1 MCLDFGCQVRKVLSS
16 KPQTCAFVG
25 TRCVPAMTLRGVWPL
40 MASTA
45 NGGTVSAEAYLQALA
60 PIIGAV
66 SEQASGAIQP
76 AADLVVASLRA
87 NGVIQA
93 FGSGHSEALA
103 MEIAGRA
110 GGLIATNRIA
120 LRDLVL
126 LGGEPREVLS
136 SGILERDPSVSRRL
150 YDLVEPDPADLFV
163 IASNSGVNGSIVEL
177 ATVVKE
183 HGHPLIAITSRQH
196 TSGVESRHPSG
207 KKLIDF
213 ADVVLDNHAPYGD
226 SVLELPGGGKVCAV
240 SSITAALIAQM
251 LVAEVLRRLTEAG
264 ETPPVYLSANIPGG
278 DDHNHALEARYAGR
292 IRRTA

>member
-1 MCLDFGCQVRKVLSS
+1 
-16 KPQTCAFVG
+16 
-25 TRCVPAMTLRGVWPL
+25 
-40 MASTA
+40 MAGSHMGETGST
-45 NGGTVSAEAYLQALA
+45 GGVSAQAYVQTLMPVLA
-60 PIIGAV
+60 AVTAEIDGPI
-66 SEQASGAIQP
+66 QD
-76 AADLVVASLRA
+76 AAELLTASLRA
-87 NGVIQA
+87 DGVIQA

-126 LGGEPREVLS
+126 LGGEPPELLRSAE
-136 SGILERDPSVSRRL
+136 LERNPEYSRKL
-150 YDLVEPDPADLFV
+150 YDLSAARAGDVFV

-177 ATVVKE
+177 ASVVKE
-183 HGHPLIAITSRQH
+183 KGHPLIAITSLQH
-196 TSGVESRHPSG
+196 TGGMDSRHPSG

-213 ADVVLDNHAPYGD
+213 ADVVLDNQAPYGD
-226 SVLELPGGGKVCAV
+226 SVLDLPDGAGKVCAV

-251 LVAEVLRRLTEAG
+251 LVAEVLRRMTDAG

-278 DDHNHALEARYAGR
+278 DEHNHALEARYAGR

>member
-1 MCLDFGCQVRKVLSS
+1 MASS
-16 KPQTCAFVG
+16 KH
-25 TRCVPAMTLRGVWPL
+25 
-40 MASTA
+40 
-45 NGGTVSAEAYLQALA
+45 GGSGETSGVSAQAYVHTLTPILA
-60 PIIGAV
+60 AV
-66 SEQASGAIQP
+66 TEQIDGPIQP
-76 AADLVVASLRA
+76 AADLMTASLRA

-126 LGGEPREVLS
+126 LGGEPPELLRSAE
-136 SGILERDPSVSRRL
+136 LERDPKYSRKL
-150 YDLVEPDPADLFV
+150 YELSAARPGDLFV

-177 ATVVKE
+177 ASVVKE
-183 HGHPLIAITSRQH
+183 NGHPLIAITSLQH
-196 TSGVESRHPSG
+196 TGGMDSRHPSG

-213 ADVVLDNHAPYGD
+213 ADVVLDNQAPYGD
-226 SVLELPGGGKVCAV
+226 SVLDLPDGGGKVCAV

-251 LVAEVLRRLTEAG
+251 LVAEVLRRMTDAG

-278 DDHNHALEARYAGR
+278 DEHNHALEARYAGR

>member
-1 MCLDFGCQVRKVLSS
+1 
-16 KPQTCAFVG
+16 
-25 TRCVPAMTLRGVWPL
+25 

-45 NGGTVSAEAYLQALA
+45 DGSTSVNGENPGVSAQSYVHALT
-60 PIIGAV
+60 PILAAV
-66 SEQASGAIQP
+66 TKLADGPIQD
-76 AADLVVASLRA
+76 AADLLTASLRA
-87 NGVIQA
+87 DGVIQA

-126 LGGEPREVLS
+126 LGDEPRELLGS
-136 SGILERDPSVSRRL
+136 AELERDPQYSRKL
-150 YDLVEPDPADLFV
+150 YELSAARPGDVFV

-183 HGHPLIAITSRQH
+183 NGHPLIAITSLQH
-196 TSGVESRHPSG
+196 TNGMESRHPSG

-213 ADVVLDNHAPYGD
+213 ADVVLDNQAPYGD
-226 SVLELPGGGKVCAV
+226 SVLDLPDGGKVCAV

-251 LVAEVLRRLTEAG
+251 MVAEVLRRFTEAG
-264 ETPPVYLSANIPGG
+264 QTPPVYLSANIPGG
-278 DDHNHALEARYAGR
+278 DDHNHALEAQYAGR

>member
-1 MCLDFGCQVRKVLSS
+1 MASS
-16 KPQTCAFVG
+16 KH
-25 TRCVPAMTLRGVWPL
+25 
-40 MASTA
+40 
-45 NGGTVSAEAYLQALA
+45 GGSGETSGVSAQTYVHTLTPILA
-60 PIIGAV
+60 AVTEQIDGPI
-66 SEQASGAIQP
+66 QQ
-76 AADLVVASLRA
+76 AADLMTESLRA
-87 NGVIQA
+87 DGVIQA

-126 LGGEPREVLS
+126 LGGEPRELLRS
-136 SGILERDPSVSRRL
+136 AELERDPKYSRKL
-150 YDLVEPDPADLFV
+150 YELSAARPGDLFV

-177 ATVVKE
+177 ASVVKE
-183 HGHPLIAITSRQH
+183 KGHPLIAITSLQH
-196 TSGVESRHPSG
+196 TGGMDSRHPSG

-213 ADVVLDNHAPYGD
+213 ADVVLDNHAPYCD
-226 SVLELPGGGKVCAV
+226 SVLDLPDGGGKVCAV

-251 LVAEVLRRLTEAG
+251 LVAEVLRRMTDAG

-278 DDHNHALEARYAGR
+278 DEHNHALEAKYAGR

>member
-1 MCLDFGCQVRKVLSS
+1 
-16 KPQTCAFVG
+16 
-25 TRCVPAMTLRGVWPL
+25 

-45 NGGTVSAEAYLQALA
+45 DGNDQAGHGDVAALSAQAFVHALTPVMA
-60 PIIGAV
+60 AVTAQIDGPI
-66 SEQASGAIQP
+66 QA
-76 AADLVVASLRA
+76 AADLFTTSLRN

-126 LGGEPREVLS
+126 LGGESPELLRGGE
-136 SGILERDPSVSRRL
+136 LERDPQYSRKL
-150 YDLVEPDPADLFV
+150 YELSAARPGDVFV

-183 HGHPLIAITSRQH
+183 KGHPLIAITSLQH
-196 TSGVESRHPSG
+196 TSGVDSRHPSG

-226 SVLELPGGGKVCAV
+226 SVLDLPTGGKVCAV

-264 ETPPVYLSANIPGG
+264 DKPPVYLSANIPGG
-278 DDHNHALEARYAGR
+278 DDHNHALEAQYAGR

>member
-1 MCLDFGCQVRKVLSS
+1 MG
-16 KPQTCAFVG
+16 
-25 TRCVPAMTLRGVWPL
+25 PL
-40 MASTA
+40 MAIS
-45 NGGTVSAEAYLQALA
+45 NQGGPGESAGVSAQSYVHAIT
-60 PIIGAV
+60 PIMAAV
-66 SEQASGAIQP
+66 TEQIDGPIQQ
-76 AADLVVASLRA
+76 AADLVTTALRA
-87 NGVIQA
+87 DGVIQA

-126 LGGEPREVLS
+126 LGGEPVDLLR
-136 SGILERDPSVSRRL
+136 SGELERDPSIARRL
-150 YDLVEPDPADLFV
+150 YELAEPHASDLFV
-163 IASNSGVNGSIVEL
+163 IASNSGVNGSIVEF
-177 ATVVKE
+177 ASVVKE
-183 HGHPLIAITSRQH
+183 KGHPLIAVTSLQH
-196 TSGVESRHPSG
+196 TGGMDSRHPSG

-226 SVLELPGGGKVCAV
+226 SVLDLPGGGGKACAV

-278 DDHNHALEARYAGR
+278 DDHNHALEAQYAGR

>member
-1 MCLDFGCQVRKVLSS
+1 
-16 KPQTCAFVG
+16 
-25 TRCVPAMTLRGVWPL
+25 
-40 MASTA
+40 MASS
-45 NGGTVSAEAYLQALA
+45 NQGGPGESAGVSAQSYVHAIT
-60 PIIGAV
+60 PIMAAV
-66 SEQASGAIQP
+66 TEQIDGPIQQ
-76 AADLVVASLRA
+76 AADLVTTALRA
-87 NGVIQA
+87 DGVIQA

-126 LGGEPREVLS
+126 LGGEPVDLLR
-136 SGILERDPSVSRRL
+136 SGELERDPSIARRL
-150 YDLVEPDPADLFV
+150 YELAEPHASDLFV
-163 IASNSGVNGSIVEL
+163 IASNSGVNGSIVEF
-177 ATVVKE
+177 ASVVKE
-183 HGHPLIAITSRQH
+183 KGHPLIAVTSLQH
-196 TSGVESRHPSG
+196 TGGMDSRHPSG

-226 SVLELPGGGKVCAV
+226 SVLDLPDGGKVCAV

-264 ETPPVYLSANIPGG
+264 ETAPVYLSANIPGG
-278 DDHNHALEARYAGR
+278 DEHNHVLEAQYAGR

>member
-1 MCLDFGCQVRKVLSS
+1 
-16 KPQTCAFVG
+16 
-25 TRCVPAMTLRGVWPL
+25 

-45 NGGTVSAEAYLQALA
+45 DGSRHAANGEQGGLSAQAFVHALT
-60 PIIGAV
+60 PIMAAV
-66 SEQASGAIQP
+66 TEQIDGPIQQ
-76 AADLVVASLRA
+76 AAELFTTSLRA

-126 LGGEPREVLS
+126 LGGEPPELLRSAE
-136 SGILERDPSVSRRL
+136 LERDPQYSRKL
-150 YDLVEPDPADLFV
+150 YELSAAQSGDVFV

-177 ATVVKE
+177 ASVVKE
-183 HGHPLIAITSRQH
+183 QGHPLIAITSLQH
-196 TSGVESRHPSG
+196 TSGVDSRHPSG

-226 SVLELPGGGKVCAV
+226 SVLDLPDGGKVCAV

-264 ETPPVYLSANIPGG
+264 DKPPVYLSANIPGG
-278 DDHNHALEARYAGR
+278 DDHNHALEAQYAGR

>member
-1 MCLDFGCQVRKVLSS
+1 
-16 KPQTCAFVG
+16 
-25 TRCVPAMTLRGVWPL
+25 

-45 NGGTVSAEAYLQALA
+45 NGSTVSAEAYLQALT

-66 SEQASGAIQP
+66 SEQASGPIQP

-87 NGVIQA
+87 NGVIQT

-126 LGGEPREVLS
+126 LGGEPSEVLS

-150 YDLVEPDPADLFV
+150 YDLVKPDPADLFV

-183 HGHPLIAITSRQH
+183 NGHPLIAITSLQH

-226 SVLELPGGGKVCAV
+226 SVLELPGGAKVCAV

>member
-1 MCLDFGCQVRKVLSS
+1 
-16 KPQTCAFVG
+16 
-25 TRCVPAMTLRGVWPL
+25 

-45 NGGTVSAEAYLQALA
+45 DGSRHAAGGDDSGLSAQAFVHALT
-60 PIIGAV
+60 PIMAAV
-66 SEQASGAIQP
+66 TEQIDGPIQQ
-76 AADLVVASLRA
+76 AADLFTTSLRA

-126 LGGEPREVLS
+126 LGGESPDLLRSAE
-136 SGILERDPSVSRRL
+136 LERDPQYSRKL
-150 YDLVEPDPADLFV
+150 YELSAAQPGDVFV

-177 ATVVKE
+177 ASVVKE
-183 HGHPLIAITSRQH
+183 QGHPLIAITSLQH
-196 TSGVESRHPSG
+196 TSGVDSRHPSG

-226 SVLELPGGGKVCAV
+226 SVLDLPDGGKVCAV

-264 ETPPVYLSANIPGG
+264 EKPPVYLSANIPGG
-278 DDHNHALEARYAGR
+278 DDHNHALEAQYVGR

>member
-1 MCLDFGCQVRKVLSS
+1 MASS
-16 KPQTCAFVG
+16 KH
-25 TRCVPAMTLRGVWPL
+25 
-40 MASTA
+40 
-45 NGGTVSAEAYLQALA
+45 GGSGQPGGVSAQAYVHTLTPILA
-60 PIIGAV
+60 AVTDQIDGPI
-66 SEQASGAIQP
+66 QQ
-76 AADLVVASLRA
+76 AADLMTTALRA
-87 NGVIQA
+87 DGVIQA

-126 LGGEPREVLS
+126 LGGEPAELLRSAE
-136 SGILERDPSVSRRL
+136 LERDPSYSRKL
-150 YDLVEPDPADLFV
+150 YELSAARPGDLFV

-177 ATVVKE
+177 ASVVKE
-183 HGHPLIAITSRQH
+183 MGHPLIGITSLQH
-196 TSGVESRHPSG
+196 TGGTDSRHPSG

-226 SVLELPGGGKVCAV
+226 SVLDLPDGGGKVCAV

-251 LVAEVLRRLTEAG
+251 LVAEVLRRMTDAG

-278 DDHNHALEARYAGR
+278 DEHNHALEARYAGR

>member
-1 MCLDFGCQVRKVLSS
+1 
-16 KPQTCAFVG
+16 
-25 TRCVPAMTLRGVWPL
+25 
-40 MASTA
+40 MASRTTGETG
-45 NGGTVSAEAYLQALA
+45 NVSAQTYVQTLM
-60 PIIGAV
+60 PILSAV
-66 SEQASGAIQP
+66 TAQIDGPIQE
-76 AADLVVASLRA
+76 AADLMTASLRA
-87 NGVIQA
+87 DGVIQA

-110 GGLIATNRIA
+110 GGLIASNRIA

-126 LGGEPREVLS
+126 LGGEPRELLRS
-136 SGILERDPSVSRRL
+136 AELERDPQYSRKL
-150 YDLVEPDPADLFV
+150 YELSAARAGDLFV

-177 ATVVKE
+177 ASVVKE
-183 HGHPLIAITSRQH
+183 NGHPLIAITSLQH
-196 TSGVESRHPSG
+196 TGGMESRHPSG

-226 SVLELPGGGKVCAV
+226 SVLDLPDGGGKVCAV

-251 LVAEVLRRLTEAG
+251 LVAEVLRRMTDAG

-278 DDHNHALEARYAGR
+278 DEHNHALEARYAGR

>member
-1 MCLDFGCQVRKVLSS
+1 
-16 KPQTCAFVG
+16 
-25 TRCVPAMTLRGVWPL
+25 
-40 MASTA
+40 
-45 NGGTVSAEAYLQALA
+45 VSAQAYVHTLTPILA
-60 PIIGAV
+60 AVTDQIDGPI
-66 SEQASGAIQP
+66 QQ
-76 AADLVVASLRA
+76 AADLMTTALRA
-87 NGVIQA
+87 DGVIQA

-126 LGGEPREVLS
+126 LGGEPAELLRSAEF
-136 SGILERDPSVSRRL
+136 ERDPSYSRKL
-150 YDLVEPDPADLFV
+150 YELSAARPGDLFV

-177 ATVVKE
+177 ASVVKE
-183 HGHPLIAITSRQH
+183 KGHPLIAITSLQH
-196 TSGVESRHPSG
+196 TGEVDSRHPSG

-226 SVLELPGGGKVCAV
+226 SVLDLPDGGGKVCAV

-251 LVAEVLRRLTEAG
+251 LVAEVLRRMTDAG

-278 DDHNHALEARYAGR
+278 DEHNHALEARYAGR

>member
-1 MCLDFGCQVRKVLSS
+1 
-16 KPQTCAFVG
+16 
-25 TRCVPAMTLRGVWPL
+25 

-45 NGGTVSAEAYLQALA
+45 EGNNGVGAGVSAQSYVQALM
-60 PIIGAV
+60 PIMTAV
-66 SEQASGAIQP
+66 TGQIEGPIQA
-76 AADLVVASLRA
+76 AADLVTKSLQA

-110 GGLIATNRIA
+110 GGLIATNRLA

-126 LGGEPREVLS
+126 LGGEPVELLR
-136 SGILERDPSVSRRL
+136 SGELERDPSISRRL
-150 YDLVEPDPADLFV
+150 YELSAAQPNDLFI

-183 HGHPLIAITSRQH
+183 RGHPLIAITSLQH
-196 TSGVESRHPSG
+196 TSGVDSRHPSG
-207 KKLIDF
+207 KKLVDF

-226 SVLELPGGGKVCAV
+226 SVLDLPGGGKVCAV

-278 DDHNHALEARYAGR
+278 DDHNHALEAQYAGR

>member
-1 MCLDFGCQVRKVLSS
+1 
-16 KPQTCAFVG
+16 
-25 TRCVPAMTLRGVWPL
+25 

-45 NGGTVSAEAYLQALA
+45 EGNSGVSAQSYVQALT
-60 PIIGAV
+60 PIMAAV
-66 SEQASGAIQP
+66 TEQIDGPIQK
-76 AADLVVASLRA
+76 AADLVATSLRT

-126 LGGEPREVLS
+126 LGGEPVELLRGGE
-136 SGILERDPSVSRRL
+136 LERDPSISRKL
-150 YDLVEPDPADLFV
+150 YELAAPQPTDLFV

-183 HGHPLIAITSRQH
+183 NGHPLIAITSLQH
-196 TSGVESRHPSG
+196 TSRVDSRHPSG

-226 SVLELPGGGKVCAV
+226 SVLDLPGGGKVCAV

-278 DDHNHALEARYAGR
+278 DDHNHALEAQYAGR